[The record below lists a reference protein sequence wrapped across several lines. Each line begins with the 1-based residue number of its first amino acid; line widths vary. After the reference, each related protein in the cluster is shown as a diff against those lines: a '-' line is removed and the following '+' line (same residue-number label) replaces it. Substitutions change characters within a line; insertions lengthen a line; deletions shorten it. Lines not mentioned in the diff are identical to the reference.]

1 MSILQCLLYMIKY
14 GHYWLMFLCIIIE
27 YIISGCVSLWLY
39 VIVYIELV
47 DIRSRKAIPFLG
59 VSAKSKC
66 RSREGQKQ
74 AKERL
79 FVGEI
84 IG

>member
-1 MSILQCLLYMIKY
+1 MIKY

-27 YIISGCVSLWLY
+27 DIISGCVSLWLY

-59 VSAKSKC
+59 LGKARSKLKRDYLLGRSLDKLSFSHYFAKGD
-66 RSREGQKQ
+66 R
-74 AKERL
+74 
-79 FVGEI
+79 
-84 IG
+84 

>member
-1 MSILQCLLYMIKY
+1 MGIIGLCFFVLLLKT
-14 GHYWLMFLCIIIE
+14 
-27 YIISGCVSLWLY
+27 IISGRVSLWPY
-39 VIVYIELV
+39 VIVYMELV
-47 DIRSRKAIPFLG
+47 DIGSRKAIPFLG